1 MPTMAQAEATLKSVY
16 GYEQFRQGQRES
28 VQALVDGKDVLAIMP
43 TGAGKSLCYQI
54 PAIISSG
61 ITLVISPLISLM
73 KDQVNALLQLDVKA
87 AYINSTLTNK
97 QQVIALENARKGAYK
112 IIYIAPER
120 LNTEGFLDFAQNAE
134 ISNVIIDEAHC
145 VSQWGQDFRPA
156 YLNIAPFI
164 EKLKKRPVVGAF
176 TATATLAVQKDI
188 TKLLELHD
196 PVKILTGFDRPNLFF
211 EVLRPSNRDAALL
224 EFVQKHAGQSGIVYC
239 VTRRAVEETSEMLKA
254 NGIECARYHAGLSDD
269 ERTQAQEDFI
279 EDRVPVIV
287 ATNAFGMGIDKSN
300 VSFVVHYQM
309 PKDLESYYQ
318 EAGRAGRDGEPADCC
333 LLYMAQD
340 IPLANY
346 LIEHSL
352 DNATLDIA
360 TARNVRAQ
368 AEERLRQ
375 IVYYCTGRGC
385 LRNRIL
391 SYFGEATTQTYCGNC
406 SACLS
411 KKGEQDVT
419 REAGQIVS
427 LVMALNGKY
436 GRTMIAGILSGKQN
450 DRLISAGLNKHNAF
464 GSLASLGE
472 GNIYAI
478 IDELLESEVLS
489 QTEGEYPC
497 LIAGHYAKDVLSG
510 DWPVRIPLDR
520 GGRQVPIPKHREEE
534 SEALFRILSK
544 LRLAIAREQR
554 VPPFVIFSN
563 ATLKDMAKRKPRNR
577 SEMLRVNGVGENKMR
592 RYGDT
597 FLTTIAFYVKK
608 TEMCAI
614 AAKKVKK
621 K

>member
-1 MPTMAQAEATLKSVY
+1 MAQAEAALKTVY
-16 GYEQFRQGQRES
+16 GYEHFREGQRDA
-28 VQALVDGKDVLAIMP
+28 VQALVKGNDVLAIMP

-54 PAIISSG
+54 PAIISNG

-73 KDQVNALLQLDVKA
+73 KDQVNALLQLDVRA

-97 QQVIALENARKGAYK
+97 QQLTALGNARKGLYK

-120 LNTEGFLDFAQNAE
+120 LNTEGFLDFALNAN

-164 EKLKKRPVVGAF
+164 AGLKKRPVVGAF

-188 TKLLELHD
+188 IKLLDLHN
-196 PVKILTGFDRPNLFF
+196 PLKILTGFDRPNLFF
-211 EVLRPSNRDAALL
+211 EVLRPSDRDAALL
-224 EFVQKHAGQSGIVYC
+224 DFVMKHAGQSGIVYC
-239 VTRRAVEETSEMLKA
+239 VTRRAVEDTAEMLKS
-254 NGIECARYHAGLSDD
+254 NGIDCARYHAGLSDD

-279 EDRVPVIV
+279 NDRVPVIV

-333 LLYMAQD
+333 LLYMPQD

-352 DNATLDIA
+352 DNAALDIE
-360 TARNVRAQ
+360 TARNVREQ
-368 AEERLRQ
+368 ADERLRQ
-375 IVYYCTGRGC
+375 MVYYCTGRGC

-391 SYFGEATTQTYCGNC
+391 SYFGEVTTETYCGNC

-411 KKGEQDVT
+411 RKGEQDVT

-427 LVMALNGKY
+427 LVMALNGRY
-436 GRTMIAGILSGKQN
+436 GRTMVASILCGKQN
-450 DRLISAGLNKHNAF
+450 ERIISAGLNQHSAF
-464 GSLASLGE
+464 GALASMGE

-478 IDELLESEVLS
+478 IDELLASDVLS
-489 QTEGEYPC
+489 QTAGDYPC
-497 LIAGHYAKDVLSG
+497 LVAGHYAKDVLSG
-510 DWPVRIPLDR
+510 DWLVRIPLDR
-520 GGRQVPIPKHREEE
+520 GGRQVAIPKHKEEE

-592 RYGDT
+592 RYGET
-597 FLTTIAFYVKK
+597 FLTTISFYVKK
-608 TEMCAI
+608 KGTEA
-614 AAKKVKK
+614 
-621 K
+621 

>member
-1 MPTMAQAEATLKSVY
+1 MPTMAQAEATLKTVY
-16 GYEQFRQGQRES
+16 GYDEFREGQRES
-28 VQALVDGKDVLAIMP
+28 VGALVRGKDVLAIMP

-73 KDQVNALLQLDVKA
+73 KDQVSALHQLDVKA

-97 QQVIALENARKGAYK
+97 QQLMALENAKKGMYK

-120 LNTEGFLDFAQNAE
+120 LNSEGFMDFAVHAK
-134 ISNVIIDEAHC
+134 ISHVIVDEAHC

-164 EKLKKRPVVGAF
+164 ASLKKRPVVGAF

-188 TKLLELHD
+188 IRLLELRE
-196 PVKILTGFDRPNLFF
+196 PKKILTGFDRPNLFF
-211 EVLRPSNRDAALL
+211 EVMRPSDRDAALL
-224 EFVQKHAGQSGIVYC
+224 NYVIKHAGQSGIVYC
-239 VTRRAVEETSEMLKA
+239 VTRRAVEEISEMLKA
-254 NGIECARYHAGLSDD
+254 NGIECVRYHAGLSDD

-279 EDRVPVIV
+279 NDRIPVIV

-352 DNATLDIA
+352 DSSALDIE

-375 IVYYCTGRGC
+375 MVYYCTGRGC

-391 SYFGEATTQTYCGNC
+391 SYFGEATTETYCGNC
-406 SACLS
+406 SACLAA
-411 KKGEQDVT
+411 KGEQDVT

-427 LVMALNGKY
+427 LVMALNGRY
-436 GRTMIAGILSGKQN
+436 GRTMVASILSGKQN
-450 DRLISAGLNKHNAF
+450 ERIISAGLNEHSAF
-464 GSLASLGE
+464 GALAAMGE

-478 IDELLESEVLS
+478 IDELIASDVLA
-489 QTEGEYPC
+489 QTSGEYPC

-510 DWPVRIPLDR
+510 DWPVRIPIDR
-520 GGRQVPIPKHREEE
+520 GGQEVPIPKHKEEE

-563 ATLKDMAKRKPRNR
+563 ATLKDMARRKPRNR

-597 FLTTIAFYVKK
+597 FLTTISFYLMK
-608 TEMCAI
+608 TENGA
-614 AAKKVKK
+614 
-621 K
+621 